1 MINSLKKKI
10 ELSNLLGRIETDFNS
25 KEIVSDLDKCH
36 GLPKAHVIGITGAPG
51 AGKSSM
57 IDKLIKYI
65 RKKKKSVGVIAID
78 PSSEK
83 SGGALLGD
91 RTRLLLDPMDENI
104 FVRSMASKNML
115 GGISE
120 LTFPTMVVMRSIF
133 DFIIIETVG
142 VGQSE
147 IFIRDIADTV
157 ILGVQ
162 PGSGDT
168 IQFMKSGIFEIPDII
183 VVTKSDITKLA
194 DITYA
199 DLSGSKGYFQNQDA
213 WNINIIMISSFK
225 DIGFDSLYNELI
237 LRWKWLGEK
246 NNLYKM
252 RLNQDLKWI
261 KNKISKSY
269 GEKGLQKVENDIDY
283 QGLPFST
290 LKKISEKLDL

>member
-1 MINSLKKKI
+1 MSTSLKKKI
-10 ELSNLLGRIETDFNS
+10 ELSDLLGKIETNFNS
-25 KEIVSDLDKCH
+25 EEIINNLDKLH
-36 GLPKAHVIGITGAPG
+36 SVPKAHVIGITGAPG

-91 RTRLLLDPMDENI
+91 RTRLLLDPLDENV

-147 IFIRDIADTV
+147 ILIKDISDTV

-183 VVTKSDITKLA
+183 VVTKADINKLA
-194 DITYA
+194 EITYA
-199 DLSGSKGYFQNQDA
+199 DLYGSKGYFQNQDS
-213 WNINIIMISSFK
+213 WNINIIMTSSFK
-225 DIGFDSLYNELI
+225 DFGFDDLYNEI
-237 LRWKWLGEK
+237 SLRWKWLED
-246 NNLYKM
+246 NDNLYSF

-261 KNKISKSY
+261 KNQISKNY
-269 GEKGLQKVENDIDY
+269 GEKGLNKVEKKIEY
-283 QGLPFST
+283 KGSPFST

>member
-1 MINSLKKKI
+1 MSYSLKKKI
-10 ELSNLLGRIETDFNS
+10 ELSNLLGKVETNFNS
-25 KEIVSDLDKCH
+25 KEIIQNLDKLH
-36 GLPKAHVIGITGAPG
+36 SLPKAHVIGITGAPG

-57 IDKLIKYI
+57 IDKLIKHI

-120 LTFPTMVVMRSIF
+120 LTFPTMIVMRSIF
-133 DFIIIETVG
+133 DYIIIETVG

-147 IFIRDIADTV
+147 IFIRDISDTV

-183 VVTKSDITKLA
+183 VVTKSDIIKLA
-194 DITYA
+194 EITYS
-199 DLSGSKGYFQNQDA
+199 DLSGSKGYFQTQDS
-213 WNINIIMISSFK
+213 WNINIIKTSSFK
-225 DIGFDSLYNELI
+225 DLGFDILYDELS
-237 LRWKWLGEK
+237 LRWKWLGENK
-246 NNLYKM
+246 NLNRM

-269 GEKGLQKVENDIDY
+269 GEKGLHKIEKEINY
-283 QGLPFST
+283 SGRPFMT
-290 LKKISEKLDL
+290 LKKFSDKLDL